1 MEWLDSFFAIFG
13 LYRKPV
19 PRQKRTCQRCG
30 KQIKR
35 SDRWTHAVNGKP
47 EHWNCESTRDCPKKI
62 IYDLK
67 QIPTDEQ
74 QVLPLEGQGNV

>member
-1 MEWLDSFFAIFG
+1 MWLDSFMAIFG

-19 PRQKRTCQRCG
+19 PRPKRICQRCR

-47 EHWNCESTRDCPKKI
+47 EHWNCDDTRDCHK
-62 IYDLK
+62 K
-67 QIPTDEQ
+67 QIPNDEQ
-74 QVLPLEGQGNV
+74 QVLPFEGEGDI